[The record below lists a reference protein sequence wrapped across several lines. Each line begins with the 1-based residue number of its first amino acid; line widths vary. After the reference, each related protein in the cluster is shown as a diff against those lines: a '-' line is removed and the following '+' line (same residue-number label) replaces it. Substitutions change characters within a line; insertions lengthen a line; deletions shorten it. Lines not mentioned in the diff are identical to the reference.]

1 MDRDGSPVAASLDG
15 RVGRPVARNVLAL
28 SGAQGANSL
37 LHLVWFA
44 LLTSHLGSA
53 GLGVY
58 VFAVAVP
65 DLLGPVVD
73 FGFTAIAARDV
84 AQDPR
89 RERSLVPNLFYL
101 RVVVAVALSALTVGI
116 LHAVGYRAGDV
127 HAATV
132 AVAITILAT
141 LQSFQVTLEVRLRM
155 GWVAIGNLAESVVLV
170 AGVVVL
176 SHRGAGVMTFVWL
189 YVAANGLSLTISA
202 VRALT
207 LGSYRFAPAP
217 AELGPLVRAAA
228 PLGAAGVVTGLYYRL
243 DVFVLAWVQTSNAVG
258 QYGAGYRFIDAVAV
272 FPGLMVAVLNPVL
285 ARSYAAGRDVLRR
298 RYATVMHL
306 ATVPTVIVGV
316 GGAMTAWRAL
326 PALHAFRHYQ
336 CGGVVLSVLCPA
348 AGLILLGSVASA
360 VMFAAHEQRA
370 LLGIAVAVLG
380 FNAVLDVTLIPAFS
394 YVGAA
399 AATTAGEAVS
409 VLVLAAAI
417 SRRLGLGWPLDRLAQ
432 ALRAG
437 AVLAV
442 VLGAGYLLPPL
453 VQLAFGVVT
462 APVAV
467 LATGALR
474 RSDLGWLRREVEGGA
489 PAGPG
494 PTGPP
499 PGGPTSAGTMATN
512 TAAAA
517 SIPSPARSPAP
528 SATAPTSIGPRTRP
542 R

>member
-65 DLLGPVVD
+65 DLLGPIVD

-84 AQDPR
+84 AQDPG
-89 RERSLVPNLFYL
+89 REPTLVPNLFYL
-101 RVVVAVALSALTVGI
+101 RLAVAVVLSGVTVAV
-116 LHAVGYRAGDV
+116 LHAAGYRAMDV

-132 AVAITILAT
+132 AVAITLLTT
-141 LQSFQVTLEVRLRM
+141 LQSFQVSLEVRLRM
-155 GWVAIGNLAESVVLV
+155 GWVAIGNLAESLVLV

-176 SHRGAGVMTFVWL
+176 SHRGAGVMAFVWL
-189 YVAANGLSLTISA
+189 YVAANGLSLGISA
-202 VRALT
+202 ARALT
-207 LGSYRFAPAP
+207 LGRFRFTPAP
-217 AELGPLVRAAA
+217 AVLGPLVRAAA

-243 DVFVLAWVQTSNAVG
+243 DIFVLAWVQTSGAVG

-285 ARSYAAGRDVLRR
+285 ARSYAAGGEVLRR
-298 RYATVMHL
+298 RYAAVMHL
-306 ATVPTVIVGV
+306 ATVPTVVVGV

-326 PALHAFRHYQ
+326 PALHAFRHYHG
-336 CGGVVLSVLCPA
+336 GGVVLAVLCPA

-360 VMFAAHEQRA
+360 VMFAAHQQRA
-370 LLGIAVAVLG
+370 LLGIAVVVLG
-380 FNAVLDVTLIPAFS
+380 FNALLDVTLIPAFS

-399 AATTAGEAVS
+399 AATTAGEAAS
-409 VLVLAAAI
+409 VVVLAVAI
-417 SRRLGLGWPLDRLAQ
+417 RRRLGLGWPLDRLGQ

-442 VLGAGYLLPPL
+442 VLAAGYLLPPL
-453 VQLAFGVVT
+453 VQLALGLVT

-467 LATGALR
+467 LATGALG
-474 RSDLGWLRREVEGGA
+474 RSDLGWLRREVEGA
-489 PAGPG
+489 
-494 PTGPP
+494 T
-499 PGGPTSAGTMATN
+499 ATN

-517 SIPSPARSPAP
+517 SSPSPARSPNP
-528 SATAPTSIGPRTRP
+528 SATTPTSVGPRTRP